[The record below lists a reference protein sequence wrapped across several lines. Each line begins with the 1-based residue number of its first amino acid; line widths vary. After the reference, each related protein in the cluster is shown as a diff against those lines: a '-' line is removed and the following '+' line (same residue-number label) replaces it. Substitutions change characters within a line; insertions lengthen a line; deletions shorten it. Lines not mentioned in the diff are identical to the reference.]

1 MFGSCSLALALS
13 SWCLVHALQRA
24 LLLALSLLSAAFWRL
39 LTALIQVGHIACSEQ
54 QGWMVVSTVGIGFG
68 MVCFSS
74 SGSAC
79 RLVADLLAVG
89 SVAPTLEVP

>member
-1 MFGSCSLALALS
+1 
-13 SWCLVHALQRA
+13 
-24 LLLALSLLSAAFWRL
+24 
-39 LTALIQVGHIACSEQ
+39 
-54 QGWMVVSTVGIGFG
+54 MVVSVVGVGFG

-79 RLVADLLAVG
+79 GLVADLLAVG